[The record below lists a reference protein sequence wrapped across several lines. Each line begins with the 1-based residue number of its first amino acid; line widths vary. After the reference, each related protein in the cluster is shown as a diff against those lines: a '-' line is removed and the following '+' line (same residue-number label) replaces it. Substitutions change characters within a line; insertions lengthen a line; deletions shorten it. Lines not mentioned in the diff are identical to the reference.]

1 MMEVP
6 VNEIISSLMSL
17 GFMVTMNQRLDAET
31 LQIIVEDFGFE
42 VEFVGAD
49 VQESIDIKQEDNQE
63 DLLERSPIVTIMGHV
78 DHGKTSLLD
87 YIRELM

>member
-31 LQIIVEDFGFE
+31 LQIIVEDFCYE
-42 VEFVGAD
+42 VEFVR
-49 VQESIDIKQEDNQE
+49 VK
-63 DLLERSPIVTIMGHV
+63 
-78 DHGKTSLLD
+78 
-87 YIRELM
+87 